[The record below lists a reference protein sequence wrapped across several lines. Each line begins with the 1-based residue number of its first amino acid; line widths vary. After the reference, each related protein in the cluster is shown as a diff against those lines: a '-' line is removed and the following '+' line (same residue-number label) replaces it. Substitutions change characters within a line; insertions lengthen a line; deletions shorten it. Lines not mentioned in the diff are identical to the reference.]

1 MFPESIIPTNILKQ
15 HRTIVFELVFPC
27 GLFLRMAFGLD
38 YALEQNK
45 QANIGLQSFNQSASL
60 LGEIKHRFESVY
72 VH

>member
-15 HRTIVFELVFPC
+15 HRTIVFELSPC

-60 LGEIKHRFESVY
+60 LGEIKRRFESVY